1 MKAEGRRQDSR
12 LSSLPPP
19 LEERTLAYGTRA
31 VALYRHLCRQE
42 RAARRLADQF
52 LRAATSVGANLAEG
66 RSGETRRDFIH
77 KHSIALKEAREA
89 LYWLRLFVRADLVE
103 EGRVASLMDET
114 DQLIAILVTIIT
126 RAKRNGTVRTAN
138 GR

>member
-1 MKAEGRRQDSR
+1 M
-12 LSSLPPP
+12 SSLPPP
-19 LEERTLAYGTRA
+19 LEERGLDYGVRA
-31 VALYRHLCRQE
+31 VALHRYLCQQE

-66 RSGETRRDFIH
+66 RSGDTRRDFIH

-89 LYWLRLFVRADLVE
+89 LYWLRLFVRTDLVE
-103 EGRVASLMDET
+103 ESRVVSLIDET

-126 RAKRNGTVRTAN
+126 RAKRNGTAHAAS
-138 GR
+138 GP